1 VFTSHHERPGR
12 RAAATS
18 HVELNMKLRT
28 AALGAVLALATAV
41 TSGCGAQGLGKALS
55 GEPASPPPLTAEEK
69 LLKAVPGQDRDIY
82 HYKLKGGE
90 IPMEGVL
97 DVPAKSARLDMTQK
111 IKNSE
116 VEFTM
121 VMKLLIVQDRTWM
134 RMSFRDAGDVVG
146 LPKLPD
152 KWMLL
157 DPAKLKGDIR
167 QNLSFDDM
175 DPGQFA
181 VVVDGIVAA
190 KEGPAGTFTG
200 TTDLAKHPEA
210 ELLPKATLSALGAKA
225 KAVPFEA
232 TVDGEGRLSHAL
244 IKVPAA
250 GKVKA
255 ETYEITYDRYGTAAK
270 VSVPAAGEQQK
281 APATAYE
288 LLNS

>member
-1 VFTSHHERPGR
+1 
-12 RAAATS
+12 
-18 HVELNMKLRT
+18 MKVRTLRT
-28 AALGAVLALATAV
+28 AALGAVLALAGAV
-41 TSGCGAQGLGKALS
+41 TGGCGAQGLG

-69 LLKAVPGQDRDIY
+69 LLKAVPGQKSDIY

-90 IPMEGVL
+90 IPMDGVM
-97 DVPAKSARLDMTQK
+97 DASAKAGRVDMTQR

-121 VMKLLIVQDRTWM
+121 VMKLLMVKDDTWM
-134 RMSFRDAGDVVG
+134 RMSFRDTQDVVG

-157 DPAKLKGDIR
+157 DPAKLTGDMR
-167 QNLSFDDM
+167 QYLRFDDM

-181 VVVDGIVAA
+181 VVVDGIVDA
-190 KEGPAGTFTG
+190 KEASASTFTG
-200 TTDLAKHPEA
+200 TTDLTKHPEA
-210 ELLPKATLSALGAKA
+210 EFLPKATLDALGDKA

-232 TVDGEGRLSHAL
+232 TVDGKGRLTHAL
-244 IKVPAA
+244 VKVPAA

-255 ETYEITYDRYGTAAK
+255 ETYEITYEKYGTAAK
-270 VSVPAAGEQQK
+270 VTVPAAGEQQK